1 MATTVR
7 TRAMMWDACGR
18 THGCSRALAMMI
30 QYHDLGSG
38 CGTQGSGSLA
48 SAVTGQNYHLRFK
61 ARCYGI
67 FIPDSVTQ
75 LLLQIQLTAVR
86 TPTLRS
92 RCIERYSD
100 TAT

>member
-18 THGCSRALAMMI
+18 THGFSRASAMMI

-38 CGTQGSGSLA
+38 CGSGSLA
-48 SAVTGQNYHLRFK
+48 PAVTGQNYHLRFK

-75 LLLQIQLTAVR
+75 LLLGLLTAVT